1 MMPTLERVTAAIDS
15 LSSVGLSPADVVVLT
30 ALAVCVGFQV
40 WCLRA
45 VRVSLKA
52 LPSLDERV
60 SRLTRSVTLLVDTT
74 EGCFEAVSTQIA
86 RNDDTAVTPR
96 RQQRQRRVVG
106 AAKRGRT
113 ITQIAAEEDVAEG
126 EVALRVR
133 MARDL
138 HTN

>member
-1 MMPTLERVTAAIDS
+1 MSTLERVAAALGS
-15 LSSVGLSPADVVVLT
+15 LSSVGLSSADVVVLT

-60 SRLTRSVTLLVDTT
+60 ARLTRSVTMLVDTT
-74 EGCFEAVSTQIA
+74 EGCFDAVSTQIA
-86 RNDDTAVTPR
+86 RNDDTVTPR

-106 AAKRGRT
+106 AAERGRT
-113 ITQIAAEEDVAEG
+113 IAQIAAEEDVAEG

>member
-1 MMPTLERVTAAIDS
+1 MSTLERVAAALGS
-15 LSSVGLSPADVVVLT
+15 LSSVGLSSADVVVLT

-60 SRLTRSVTLLVDTT
+60 ARLTRSVTMLVDTT
-74 EGCFEAVSTQIA
+74 EGCFDAVSTQIA
-86 RNDDTAVTPR
+86 RNDDTVTPR

-113 ITQIAAEEDVAEG
+113 IAQIAAEEDVAEG

>member
-1 MMPTLERVTAAIDS
+1 M
-15 LSSVGLSPADVVVLT
+15 
-30 ALAVCVGFQV
+30 
-40 WCLRA
+40 
-45 VRVSLKA
+45 KA

-60 SRLTRSVTLLVDTT
+60 ARLTRSVTLLVDTT
-74 EGCFEAVSTQIA
+74 EGCFDAVSTQIA
-86 RNDDTAVTPR
+86 RNDDTVTPR

-113 ITQIAAEEDVAEG
+113 IAQIAAEEDVAEG

>member
-1 MMPTLERVTAAIDS
+1 MPTLERVTAAIGS
-15 LSSVGLSPADVVVLT
+15 LSSLGLSPADVVMLT
-30 ALAVCVGFQV
+30 ALVVCVGFQV

-86 RNDDTAVTPR
+86 RNDDTVTPR

-113 ITQIAAEEDVAEG
+113 IAQIAAEEDVAEG